1 MSGLVFY
8 IPVKHYHCTNV
19 IHSLIISSTNTEH
32 LLLGT
37 SQVVLVVKNS
47 PVNAGDPGSGRSS
60 GEGIGYPLQYSWAS
74 LVAQLVKNLGAMQE
88 TWV

>member
-1 MSGLVFY
+1 MSFTKFLYIFGSTPGLVFY

-47 PVNAGDPGSGRSS
+47 TVNAGDIRDVDLISGLGRSS
-60 GEGIGYPLQYSWAS
+60 RERNGSPFQYS
-74 LVAQLVKNLGAMQE
+74 
-88 TWV
+88 

>member
-1 MSGLVFY
+1 MSFTNFLYIFGSMSGLVFY

-47 PVNAGDPGSGRSS
+47 PVNAGDIRDVDLISGLGRSS
-60 GEGIGYPLQYSWAS
+60 REGNGSPFQYS
-74 LVAQLVKNLGAMQE
+74 
-88 TWV
+88 

>member
-37 SQVVLVVKNS
+37 SQVVLVVKYS
-47 PVNAGDPGSGRSS
+47 PVNAGDIRDVDLISGLGRSS
-60 GEGIGYPLQYSWAS
+60 REGNGSPFQYS
-74 LVAQLVKNLGAMQE
+74 
-88 TWV
+88 